1 MIYDCAIIGGG
12 PAGLSAALVL
22 GRARR
27 KVIVF
32 DDNQPRNRVIRETH
46 GFLTRDGISQT
57 EFKRLALRDL
67 AHYDSVD
74 IRNERIDVI
83 RNKDKTHFE
92 LATEDGTLFTSNKL
106 LLATG
111 LKDAQPNIPSIE
123 RFYGTSLFS
132 CPYCDGWEMRDRPLA
147 VIADKNVFK
156 LAKEVYTWSED
167 VAVFT
172 NGEGRLEEDERKQ
185 LLSHDIQ
192 VYDDIITGLEGENG
206 QLQSIRLEDGTLVPR
221 TGGFVTPLWSHSNAF
236 GKELG
241 CEINE
246 NGGLLTDTYGRT
258 TVWNVYAAG
267 DAAHI
272 VPAQLIIAAGTGS
285 AAAIGINGDLTNE
298 YFSNKT
304 QYKRNDD

>member
-46 GFLTRDGISQT
+46 GFITRDGISQT

-67 AHYDSVD
+67 AQYDSVD
-74 IRNERIDVI
+74 IRNERIEVI
-83 RNKDKTHFE
+83 RKKDNTHFE

-147 VIADKNVFK
+147 VIADKNVYK
-156 LAKEVYTWSED
+156 LAKEVYTWSQD

-172 NGEGRLEEDERKQ
+172 NGEGRLEEDERNQ
-185 LLSHDIQ
+185 LLAHGIQ
-192 VYDDIITGLEGENG
+192 VYEDIIAGLEGENG

-298 YFSNKT
+298 YFSKRT
-304 QYKRNDD
+304 Q